1 LLSSSGASI
10 TEARTPCAEEV
21 TEMPGF
27 GEGGPWTGGPGMG
40 HGWMDGSGYGHP
52 EWPGVVWGLLPALVF
67 GGLIA
72 LIVYL
77 FIHTARERSFSPAIA
92 QPVAIA
98 DGALFEARM
107 RYARGEIGR
116 EDYLRIAEDLAPP
129 APSGHSSEPTGPG
142 SPPPSE
148 PPAAPAEG

>member
-1 LLSSSGASI
+1 MA
-10 TEARTPCAEEV
+10 EVRTPCAEEV

-52 EWPGVVWGLLPALVF
+52 GWTGVVWGLLPALVF

-77 FIHTARERSFSPAIA
+77 FIHTTRERSFSPATA
-92 QPVAIA
+92 LPAAIA
-98 DGALFEARM
+98 DGALSEARM

-116 EDYLRIAEDLAPP
+116 EDYLRIAEDLSPL
-129 APSGHSSEPTGPG
+129 APSERSSEATVKAGP
-142 SPPPSE
+142 PPPSE